1 MGLSEEHPEV
11 EKVTFVD
18 EETKNNT
25 ESIVAPIVEK
35 SDSPLP
41 IIVGAS
47 CAALIALL
55 GAYLFGKRKF
65 FISKGTDKG
74 EIFDIQMIPGASKD
88 FGSFIAADSKELGK
102 VGTCMDVHR
111 CKSATC
117 PKCYENPPIDFV
129 PTPRNN
135 NVEKW

>member
-1 MGLSEEHPEV
+1 MNPV
-11 EKVTFVD
+11 CPM
-18 EETKNNT
+18 
-25 ESIVAPIVEK
+25 VAPIVEK

-88 FGSFIAADSKELGK
+88 FLEMLRDLSTQAVFN
-102 VGTCMDVHR
+102 
-111 CKSATC
+111 KSSRTAFKT
-117 PKCYENPPIDFV
+117 I
-129 PTPRNN
+129 
-135 NVEKW
+135 